1 MAVTQTLNGAA
12 TSEAA
17 PLNRQIVVAF
27 VEAIRSV
34 YATML
39 GVQVTPLAP
48 HLKSEDGA
56 RHDVSGVIG
65 FSGGFSG
72 TATLCFTSSV
82 AEKSV
87 AAFSGSEMKIGTTDF
102 ADAVGELTNMV
113 AGGAKSALNG
123 NASIS
128 TPVVIIGESHSMP
141 RLRDV
146 PSIVIPCRCALGD
159 FSVEVNIKSQPR
171 L

>member
-1 MAVTQTLNGAA
+1 MAAVQTPIGPA
-12 TSEAA
+12 TAEAI

-48 HLKSEDGA
+48 YLKAEDGA

-72 TATLCFTSSV
+72 TATLCFTTGV
-82 AEKSV
+82 AERSV
-87 AAFSGSEMKIGTTDF
+87 AAFSGTEMKIGSTDF
-102 ADAVGELTNMV
+102 ADAIGELTNMV

-128 TPVVIIGESHSMP
+128 TPVVVIGEAHSMP

-159 FSVEVNIKSQPR
+159 FSVEVNIKPQPR